1 MTFALPWLL
10 ALVQSAGSPPP
21 PPPPSQAA
29 PPSAPQTTAP
39 ADPARLVFA
48 PGTSGLVLVLVKADR
63 TADYEA
69 VLLALRTSLQS
80 ADAAERALA
89 AGWQIFKAQE
99 KDAKGNVVYVHW
111 IPSPVADAD
120 YRPSVVLDRLSA
132 TLPEPLLVKYRDAI
146 VGAPARL
153 SLDALGALGALGVV
167 PAPRR

>member
-1 MTFALPWLL
+1 MTLVFSWLL
-10 ALVQSAGSPPP
+10 ALAQSAGSPPP

-29 PPSAPQTTAP
+29 PPASPQATAP

-69 VLLALRTSLQS
+69 VLIALRTALQS
-80 ADAAERALA
+80 ASAEERAIGA
-89 AGWQIFKAQE
+89 SWQIFKAQD

-153 SLDALGALGALGVV
+153 SLDALGALGVV
-167 PAPRR
+167 PGPGR